1 MKLNIYHRTEYHYEN
16 FVHHSIHE
24 LRLIPRND
32 MGQIIH
38 KWKIYAP
45 SALNQSLDAFGNL
58 CHQFVIDSNYKDM
71 IIEAEG
77 EVETSDV
84 YEFKDNEDTVSPY
97 YSLQSTPLTEPSDGM
112 LSYFQ
117 NSAHDINSTEGLIRL
132 SKLIQEKIKYTPG
145 LTNFSTTAVQS
156 FDLAAGVCQ
165 DHAHIMLSLCRAN
178 GIPARYVSG
187 YFYETD
193 IKNLASHAWVDVCTN
208 PEAGIWLSID
218 ITNACLTDSRH
229 VRLAIGRDYSSAAP
243 IKGVRSGGGVEELQ
257 ARVAITESIEI

>member
-32 MGQIIH
+32 AGQVIS

-45 SALNQSLDAFGNL
+45 SALTQSFDAFGNL

-77 EVETSDV
+77 EVESSDA
-84 YEFKDNEDTVSPY
+84 YEFKDSEDAVSPY
-97 YSLQSTPLTEPSDGM
+97 YSLQSTSLTESSDEM
-112 LSYFQ
+112 LKFFQ
-117 NSAHDINSTEGLIRL
+117 VGINNLNSPDDLLKL

-145 LTNFSTTAVQS
+145 STKFSTTAIQS
-156 FDLAAGVCQ
+156 FNLGAGVCQ
-165 DHAHIMLSLCRAN
+165 DHAHIMLSLCRSN
-178 GIPARYVSG
+178 NIPARYVSG

-193 IKNLASHAWVDVCTN
+193 IKNLASHAWVDVCTD
-208 PEAGIWLSID
+208 PEAGIWLSVD

-229 VRLAIGRDYSSAAP
+229 VRLATGRDYSSAAP